1 MAATAGSRR
10 EAGGKL
16 RQEFSF
22 VSSYLV
28 RFNYHHVGTAESF
41 VHVRAHMCVCVGV
54 WVRFCASISVL
65 YL

>member
-1 MAATAGSRR
+1 MTAATAGTRR
-10 EAGGKL
+10 EAGGRL

-41 VHVRAHMCVCVGV
+41 VRVRAHVCMCGYA
-54 WVRFCASISVL
+54 FVL
-65 YL
+65 PLVYCTSES